1 MNDTELKQYVKTNL
15 RITTDAYDGDEI
27 NHLIE
32 AAKEDIAEA
41 TGIDFNVNNH
51 NECKLVVLYVRGMFG
66 NGDEKSW
73 NLYQERLK
81 VAGFRKKKSDE

>member
-15 RITTDAYDGDEI
+15 RITTDAYDSGEI
-27 NHLIE
+27 DHLIE

-41 TGIDFNVNNH
+41 TGIDFNVNNQ
-51 NECKLVVLYVRGMFG
+51 NECKLVVLYVRAMFG

-81 VAGFRKKKSDE
+81 VAGFRKKKNDE

>member
-15 RITTDAYDGDEI
+15 RITTDAYDGGEI
-27 NHLIE
+27 DHLIE

-41 TGIDFNVNNH
+41 TGIDFNINNQ

-66 NGDEKSW
+66 NGDEESW